1 MNAKRYAALIGLCL
15 ALVAPTVA
23 NADSGIRR
31 VPCGYWQAT
40 VTSLTVVSVP
50 AACGTNPALAV
61 IKSEAQAIRYR
72 DDGVAPTATVGQPIA
87 VADAPIQY
95 EGTISALQFIAQVS
109 GGIVD
114 ILFYK

>member
-1 MNAKRYAALIGLCL
+1 MKFRSALLCL
-15 ALVAPTVA
+15 ALMAPISA
-23 NADSGIRR
+23 KADSGIRR

-40 VTSLTVVSVP
+40 VTTLTPVAIP
-50 AACGTNPALAV
+50 AACGTNPQLAV
-61 IKSEAQAIRYR
+61 IKAEAQALRYR
-72 DDGVAPTATVGQPIA
+72 DDGTVPTATVGQPIA